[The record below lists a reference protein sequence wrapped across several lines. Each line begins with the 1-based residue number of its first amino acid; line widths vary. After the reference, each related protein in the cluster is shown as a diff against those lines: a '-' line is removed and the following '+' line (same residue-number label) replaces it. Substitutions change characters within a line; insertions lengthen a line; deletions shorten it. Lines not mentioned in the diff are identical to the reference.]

1 MTENEKNLTIQ
12 AINSYIELI
21 CAGEVIGT
29 DEDIDGLL
37 NAAEKINNI

>member
-12 AINSYIELI
+12 RIIELI